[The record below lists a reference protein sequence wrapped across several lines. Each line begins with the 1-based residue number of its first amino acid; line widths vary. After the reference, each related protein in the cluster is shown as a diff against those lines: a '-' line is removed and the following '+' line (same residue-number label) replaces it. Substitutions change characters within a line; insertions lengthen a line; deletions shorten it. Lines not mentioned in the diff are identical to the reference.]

1 MYEEEMEGFN
11 LKDEIVNGILMH
23 RDAHFG
29 GQFQFMIDYY
39 EKEGKGSLQEF
50 TLEKIREVESIERQL
65 GENLAALLLSG
76 PEAEQVKASKEMYK
90 KLRDVYESKDQ
101 TDRYAQLIADLILA
115 EEEDPEKEMQ
125 AIVAEKAAIVPALVQ
140 LLRSE
145 EFYNPLFPGY
155 GQAPLLVIRCLGEI
169 GDKRAIMSLFEF
181 IGRSEVLDE
190 ESSLR
195 ALRAIGTPAKEFL
208 LKALRSRPITED
220 NERAAIALI
229 HFKDDPDIAKA
240 CLEMVKDPAIRKIVP
255 LSVYLV
261 LACEGLQ
268 EVEDRKAFRALL
280 DDGATPSILKTDIKS
295 ILKLWE

>member
-1 MYEEEMEGFN
+1 MYEEIEGFD

-23 RDAHFG
+23 RDVHFG

-39 EKEGKGSLQEF
+39 QKNGKGALQEY
-50 TLEKIREVESIERQL
+50 TLEKIKEIESIERQL

-76 PEAEQVKASKEMYK
+76 SEAEQVNAAKEMYK

-101 TDRYAQLIADLILA
+101 TDRYAQLIVDLILT
-115 EEEDPEKEMQ
+115 EEEEPEKEIQ
-125 AIVAEKAAIVPALVQ
+125 AIVSEKVAIVPALVQ

-155 GQAPLLVIRCLGEI
+155 GQAPLLAIRCLGQI

-208 LKALRSRPITED
+208 LKVLHGRPITED

-229 HFKDDPDIAKA
+229 HFKDDSDVAKA
-240 CLEMVKDPAIRKIVP
+240 CLEMVKDPAVRKIVP
-255 LSVYLV
+255 LAVYLV
-261 LACEGLQ
+261 LACEGL
-268 EVEDRKAFRALL
+268 EEPHDREAFRALL
-280 DDGATPSILKTDIKS
+280 DESTTPSILKTDIKS

>member
-155 GQAPLLVIRCLGEI
+155 GQAPLLAIRCLGEI

>member
-155 GQAPLLVIRCLGEI
+155 GQAPLLAIRCLGEI

-195 ALRAIGTPAKEFL
+195 ALRAIGAPAKEFL

-229 HFKDDPDIAKA
+229 HFKDDPEIAKA